1 MALRWE
7 HEVLL
12 ISQKCPSLWAQG
24 SRCGQRGGVDRK
36 CDISVIMRPT
46 CCCFSNKWRGR
57 CRKGSGALTRDC
69 LTPTFPFC
77 FIFPLKKMPC
87 FQRSG
92 ARHASLPSAHGSS
105 DQSASPHHTV
115 LSKTILLLCPEVGRV
130 KEQARLSQELQPLIL
145 NIEPR
150 ISFTFYCIYVRVYK
164 VCVQRAK
171 EHGWAPGSS
180 AQRRL
185 GGKASTYSAILKAH
199 ENTFIKKGTTILNA

>member
-36 CDISVIMRPT
+36 CDISVLMRPT

-57 CRKGSGALTRDC
+57 CQKGSGALMRDC

-77 FIFPLKKMPC
+77 FIFPLKKTLC
-87 FQRSG
+87 FQRTS
-92 ARHASLPSAHGSS
+92 AHHAFLPSAHGSS
-105 DQSASPHHTV
+105 DRSSSDQSASLHHTV
-115 LSKTILLLCPEVGRV
+115 LLKTILLLCPEVERV

-150 ISFTFYCIYVRVYK
+150 ISFTFYCIYVSV
-164 VCVQRAK
+164 
-171 EHGWAPGSS
+171 
-180 AQRRL
+180 
-185 GGKASTYSAILKAH
+185 
-199 ENTFIKKGTTILNA
+199 